1 MGGGG
6 GGGWQRTGLA
16 RGCGAAGRGRPLWSK
31 PCRLGEEEV
40 GLGELMTPWLGLG
53 LGLGIGIGMGLGLEL

>member
-1 MGGGG
+1 MGWGGGG
-6 GGGWQRTGLA
+6 QRTGLA
-16 RGCGAAGRGRPLWSK
+16 RGCGAAGRGRLLWSK
-31 PCRLGEEEV
+31 PCRLGEEA